1 MKVYLCGITQNQLK
15 NIDDL
20 TKNCYQAFDGLIYV
34 DGGSTD
40 GTKELLE
47 ERKGCGQVIYRK
59 WTNDHDFQMNE
70 FLRQGPMKIGDWFV
84 LRDSRERFNTEW
96 IADIKKLIYKAKHSG
111 IKSIYNYGKGFA
123 FEYYDDMFFH
133 GSPHWGL
140 VGARNQAVDLSQF
153 FDENKKEHTW
163 RLRDGEDDPER
174 DESYYIDHFFKYY
187 YVYGRSNHLLLGR
200 ENDREGFQKA
210 EARRVEF
217 RMYCNSIGLQFTPES
232 FLSYAKNT
240 GINDL
245 KFKNFINSEDILKD
259 FYRKKVLN
267 EPSKSIQNNRYFIVP

>member
-1 MKVYLCGITQNQLK
+1 
-15 NIDDL
+15 
-20 TKNCYQAFDGLIYV
+20 
-34 DGGSTD
+34 
-40 GTKELLE
+40 
-47 ERKGCGQVIYRK
+47 
-59 WTNDHDFQMNE
+59 
-70 FLRQGPMKIGDWFV
+70 
-84 LRDSRERFNTEW
+84 
-96 IADIKKLIYKAKHSG
+96 
-111 IKSIYNYGKGFA
+111 
-123 FEYYDDMFFH
+123 MFFH

-187 YVYGRSNHLLLGR
+187 YIYGRSNHLLLGR

-217 RMYCNSIGLQFTPES
+217 RMYCHSIGLEFTADS
-232 FLSYAKNT
+232 FLNYARNS
-240 GINDL
+240 GIGDA

-259 FYRKKVLN
+259 FYRKKILN
-267 EPSKSIQNNRYFIVP
+267 ESLKSIKENRLVFV

>member
-15 NIDDL
+15 NINDL
-20 TKNCYQAFDGLIYV
+20 TKNCYQIFDGLIYV

-96 IADIKKLIYKAKHSG
+96 VANIKNLISKAKNSG
-111 IKSIYNYGKGFA
+111 IRSIYNYGKGFA

-140 VGARNQAVDLSQF
+140 VGARNQAIDLSQF
-153 FDENKKEHTW
+153 FDEKKKEHTW
-163 RLRDGEDDPER
+163 RLKDGEDDPER

-210 EARRVEF
+210 EAKRVEF
-217 RMYCNSIGLQFTPES
+217 RMYCHSIGLEFTTDS
-232 FLSYAKNT
+232 FLNYARNS
-240 GINDL
+240 GIGDA
-245 KFKNFINSEDILKD
+245 KFKNFINAEDILKD
-259 FYRKKVLN
+259 FYRKKILN
-267 EPSKSIQNNRYFIVP
+267 ESLESIQTNKFFIVT

>member
-70 FLRQGPMKIGDWFV
+70 FLRQGPMEIGDWFV

-96 IADIKKLIYKAKHSG
+96 IADIKNLISKAKNSG
-111 IKSIYNYGKGFA
+111 IRSIYNYGKGFA

-217 RMYCNSIGLQFTPES
+217 RMYCHSIGLEFTAES
-232 FLSYAKNT
+232 FLNYSKNS
-240 GINDL
+240 GANDF
-245 KFKNFINSEDILKD
+245 KFKSFINSEVILKD

-267 EPSKSIQNNRYFIVP
+267 EPLKSIQENKFLIVT